1 MNEYNGEFPKE
12 LEVLINRLPG
22 VGRYTAG
29 AVSSIAFN
37 QVLFFSKINSFKS
50 NDLFYSLGKSNS

>member
-1 MNEYNGEFPKE
+1 MNEYNGEFPRE
-12 LEVLINRLPG
+12 LEVLVKRLPG

-37 QVLFFSKINSFKS
+37 QVFSNVLWKKLFSFG
-50 NDLFYSLGKSNS
+50 DTLG

>member
-29 AVSSIAFN
+29 AVSSIALN
-37 QVLFFSKINSFKS
+37 QVSPSISFQP
-50 NDLFYSLGKSNS
+50 DDCFYSLGESNS